1 MTQHPQP
8 TAQPASQTLGSVL
21 VAPCG
26 DDMILIDF
34 SGGPD
39 ANRSVRAFWAAL
51 TSNPPDFCL
60 EAVAAVSSL
69 SVVLRDEFQTQAHRQ
84 NCCQILLDLAQAS
97 IGKSPPAGAEKIIP
111 VCYDPSL
118 APDLDRVASLT
129 GLSTSEVIARHHAG
143 VYLAQ
148 VMGFMPGFAYM
159 SGLDTAL
166 SVARL
171 PTPRPVV
178 PAGALGITGDQ
189 CAVYPSATPGGWN
202 LIGRSP
208 LRLFDPR
215 RHAPSYLG
223 LGDVVRFESISLA
236 EFDRLWAKR

>member
-1 MTQHPQP
+1 MSKSSPPKAPSATRHPD
-8 TAQPASQTLGSVL
+8 GVV

-34 SGGPD
+34 SGLPD
-39 ANRSVRAFWAAL
+39 PNPSVRSFWAAL
-51 TSNPPDFCL
+51 QADQPDFCL

-69 SVVLRDEFQTQAHRQ
+69 SVVLRDEFQTQDHRQ
-84 NCCQILLDLAQAS
+84 DCCQVLQQLASTS
-97 IGKSPPAGAEKIIP
+97 IGKRPPPGAQRIIP
-111 VCYDPSL
+111 VCYHPSL

-129 GLSTSEVIARHHAG
+129 GLDTGEVIARHMAG
-143 VYLAQ
+143 VYLAE

-159 SGLDTAL
+159 SGLAPEL

-178 PAGALGITGDQ
+178 PAGALGITGNQ

-208 LRLFDPR
+208 LRLFDPQR
-215 RHAPSYLG
+215 ESPSFLC
-223 LGDVVRFESISLA
+223 LGDIVRFESISLA
-236 EFDRLWAKR
+236 QFDRLWAKR

>member
-1 MTQHPQP
+1 MSKSVRSKAQSPTQK
-8 TAQPASQTLGSVL
+8 LGGVS

-26 DDMILIDF
+26 DDMILVDF

-39 ANRSVRAFWAAL
+39 SNRSVRAFWAAL
-51 TSNPPDFCL
+51 QSDQPDFCR

-69 SVVLRDEFQTQAHRQ
+69 CVVLRDEFQTQDHRQ
-84 NCCQILLDLAQAS
+84 SCCQILLDLAQAS
-97 IGKSPPAGAEKIIP
+97 IGKNPPAGAEKIIP
-111 VCYDPSL
+111 VCYDQSL

-129 GLSTSEVIARHHAG
+129 GLSTAEVVSRHQAG

-159 SGLDTAL
+159 SGLDAAL

-208 LRLFDPR
+208 LRLFDPQR
-215 RHAPSYLG
+215 QSPSFLG
-223 LGDVVRFESISLA
+223 LGDTVRFESISLA
-236 EFDRLWAKR
+236 QFDRLWAKR